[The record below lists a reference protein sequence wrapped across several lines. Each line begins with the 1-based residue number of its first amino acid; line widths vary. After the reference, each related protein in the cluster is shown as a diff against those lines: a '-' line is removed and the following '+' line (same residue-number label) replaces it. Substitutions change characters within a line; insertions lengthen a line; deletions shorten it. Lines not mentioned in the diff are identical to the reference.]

1 MSRTS
6 APSTDLLSENAM
18 ARAMEDAHTRLCL
31 VTTELITEHFIWKT
45 PEARA
50 LLDRVPRLND
60 PRLDSIVASIRGGAV
75 LPGDCNLE
83 HTAYLAELLNSA
95 VRIRDFDAR
104 REHIERY
111 RQRAEEYALLN
122 RVAAAWESN
131 NRELFETVFEE
142 FQRCVN
148 AERRSNGDGFP
159 WAAVGEAPAVPEP
172 LFQYGPAPGGF
183 GLIVGADGVGKG
195 WLTLDIML
203 GCALARPMNVPT
215 FACRGLPLR
224 VRYLCYEDEPR
235 VLRWRLDRVCE
246 AAGID
251 AAAWRDAEAAG
262 TLRIA
267 ADLAPLFVQG
277 AHDAPRPTDMFRSL
291 AKSLERDP
299 ADLCIID
306 PLAAATVLQ
315 SENDN
320 SALNAVAV
328 SLRDLA
334 RNTGCAVLLTHHT
347 SKANRD
353 AADHHASRG
362 GSALTGAA
370 RWVLRLIQ
378 HGGDRSRL
386 VAGIPKNSYGRGLG
400 EITLERLDKGVLRE
414 LNGTYLGK
422 QKEALVE
429 GVVRFV
435 NENPE
440 IEINPK
446 AVRRNCSPGAKALIT
461 YLDTSPKAAS
471 EAVERALDEER
482 VQLGQRL
489 RSGSR
494 RAYQVLEPWQEDSEE
509 EIPF

>member
-1 MSRTS
+1 MRS
-6 APSTDLLSENAM
+6 ASAIST
-18 ARAMEDAHTRLCL
+18 RAGAHQ
-31 VTTELITEHFIWKT
+31 
-45 PEARA
+45 
-50 LLDRVPRLND
+50 
-60 PRLDSIVASIRGGAV
+60 
-75 LPGDCNLE
+75 
-83 HTAYLAELLNSA
+83 
-95 VRIRDFDAR
+95 
-104 REHIERY
+104 RY
-111 RQRAEEYALLN
+111 RQCAEEYTLLN

-131 NRELFETVFEE
+131 DRERFEAVS
-142 FQRCVN
+142 RSS
-148 AERRSNGDGFP
+148 APRERRTPLKRDGFL
-159 WAAVGEAPAVPEP
+159 AAVADAPAVPDRSSSTD
-172 LFQYGPAPGGF
+172 LRPAASASSSARTAWARVAHPGYH
-183 GLIVGADGVGKG
+183 A
-195 WLTLDIML
+195 
-203 GCALARPMNVPT
+203 GCALAGPECFHLT
-215 FACRGLPLR
+215 AGAALR

-235 VLRWRLDRVCE
+235 VRWRLDRVCE

-251 AAAWRDAEAAG
+251 ATAWRDAEAAG

-378 HGGDRSRL
+378 NGGDRSRL

-482 VQLGQRL
+482 VQLEE
-489 RSGSR
+489 R
-494 RAYQVLEPWQEDSEE
+494 RRPDNRKKYQVLAPWVEDDLEQV
-509 EIPF
+509 PF